1 MLGRYVLLTLGVIAL
16 LWTGYVAI
24 DLIDK
29 KDELAPL
36 QYFGK
41 EDGSILIIHRQNE
54 VDLSTINFNTTEGNS
69 ILINSLALE
78 SANVKSV
85 FLSEKRSHIL
95 LESNE
100 LWSRELVRELFKG
113 STESLDFSGINSF
126 KSGKYEGEIYRNRL
140 YLSQQKFNTTVSEN
154 NWTKH
159 DVKSSAS
166 LVTFN
171 AADFTLTDIY
181 FKSAGRIDYV
191 TKTNSNS
198 LGNQVK
204 DKSLFAL
211 VLPSNLSNYHFYE
224 KEYLGSIDE
233 TFKDNPMYAWMDKG
247 MVEFTYNNKVVII
260 SDYKQSQDPVNSL
273 FDFVKLDPNNDQ
285 YGFFEEVKLTNTF
298 PEESS
303 SGFYAFSMDD
313 FVVLSTDKE
322 TCEKIVAEY
331 KLGNTLS
338 QKPDRMEEIFAGL
351 PERVSERYA
360 SSASKFS
367 KTVYKSQLFQT
378 ILPSGQ
384 ENLADEN
391 VKPKESVTMKMGQTI
406 QDFIVLNGNGNIIA
420 ITKNGNVAAFTN
432 GKRNW
437 ERNLGSSSIGSIE
450 EVNLNGQN
458 YFVFTTK
465 NGLHLIDQ
473 QGNSPAG
480 FPFIINDSEFTAI
493 ATNYTWKNK
502 SYFVLPDSK
511 GNLQQIDF
519 SGRKINTLKS
529 GISDIQT
536 PVDVWVSNRKL
547 FFGARNS
554 STFKMFDA
562 DSRREFRSFSIFE
575 NSLSFK
581 VENELIQFAISNAEL
596 IRFDQKGNK
605 TILNGNW
612 KNFKLHDGTIDSDQ
626 NLIAYSI
633 GVFKLI
639 DSKGNVISIIN
650 SKAKEIDNGT
660 VNTLANGK
668 TIICIVDGLEND
680 VYLHGLNGQLFVNQS
695 FEGTGKSIV
704 TQVTN
709 GKYLLTTIVDD
720 FIVQYSVN

>member
-54 VDLSTINFNTTEGNS
+54 VDLSTINFKTTEGNS
-69 ILINSLALE
+69 ILINSLSFE

-100 LWSRELVRELFKG
+100 LWSRELVRKLFNT

-126 KSGKYEGEIYRNRL
+126 KTGKYEGEIYRNRL

-166 LVTFN
+166 LVQFN
-171 AADFTLTDIY
+171 TADFTLTDIY

-198 LGNQVK
+198 VGNQVK

-247 MVEFTYNNKVVII
+247 MVEFTYNEQVVII
-260 SDYKQSQDPVNSL
+260 SDYRQSQDPVNSL

-285 YGFFEEVKLTNTF
+285 YGYFEEVKLTKSF
-298 PEESS
+298 PKESS

-367 KTVYKSQLFQT
+367 KTVYKNQLFQT

-384 ENLADEN
+384 ENLADEI

-519 SGRKINTLKS
+519 SGRKTNTLKS

-547 FFGARNS
+547 FFGVRNS
-554 STFKMFDA
+554 SMFKMFDA
-562 DSRREFRSFSIFE
+562 DSKREFRSFSIME
-575 NSLSFK
+575 NSTSTK

-596 IRFDQKGNK
+596 IRYDQKGNK
-605 TILNGNW
+605 NTLKGNW
-612 KNFKLHDGTIDSDQ
+612 KNFSLQGVTEDLSH
-626 NLIAYSI
+626 NLIAYST
-633 GVFKLI
+633 GVLKLI
-639 DSKGNVISIIN
+639 DPTGNIVTIIN
-650 SKAKEIDNGT
+650 SNAKEIDNVS
-660 VNTLANGK
+660 VNSLANGK
-668 TIICIVDGLEND
+668 TVICIVDGLEND
-680 VYLHGLNGQLFVNQS
+680 VYLHGLNGQMFVNQS
-695 FEGTGKSIV
+695 FEGTGKSVV
-704 TQVTN
+704 TEVAN

>member
-54 VDLSTINFNTTEGNS
+54 VDLSTINFNTTEENS
-69 ILINSLALE
+69 ILINSLSFE

-85 FLSEKRSHIL
+85 FLSENRSHIL

-126 KSGKYEGEIYRNRL
+126 KAGKYAGEIYRNRL
-140 YLSQQKFNTTVSEN
+140 YLSQQKHNTTISES

-166 LVTFN
+166 LVNFN
-171 AADFTLTDIY
+171 AGNFTLTDIY

-198 LGNQVK
+198 VGNQVK

-211 VLPSNLSNYHFYE
+211 VLPSNLVDYHFYE
-224 KEYLGSIDE
+224 KEYLGNIDE

-247 MVEFTYNNKVVII
+247 MVEFTYNEQLVII
-260 SDYKQSQDPVNSL
+260 SDYRQSQDPVNSL

-285 YGFFEEVKLTNTF
+285 YGYFEEVKLTKSF
-298 PEESS
+298 PKESS

-322 TCEKIVAEY
+322 TCEKIIAEY

-338 QKPDRMEEIFAGL
+338 QNPDRMEEIFAGL

-360 SSASKFS
+360 STANKFS

-384 ENLADEN
+384 EKLADEN

-406 QDFIVLNGNGNIIA
+406 QDFIVLNGSGNIIA
-420 ITKNGNVAAFTN
+420 ITKNGNVAAFSN

-437 ERNLGSSSIGSIE
+437 ERNLGSSAIGTIE

-465 NGLHLIDQ
+465 NGLHIIDQ
-473 QGNSPAG
+473 QGNSAAG
-480 FPFIINDSEFTAI
+480 FPFMINDSEFTAT
-493 ATNYTWKNK
+493 AANYIWKNK
-502 SYFVLPDSK
+502 GYFVLPDSK
-511 GNLQQIDF
+511 GNLQQLDF
-519 SGRKINTLKS
+519 SGRKTNTLKS
-529 GISDIQT
+529 GLSDIEA
-536 PVDVWVSNRKL
+536 PIDVWVSNRKL
-547 FFGARNS
+547 YFGVHNS
-554 STFKMFDA
+554 SMFKMYDA
-562 DSRREFRSFSIFE
+562 DSKREFRSFSILE
-575 NSLSFK
+575 NSTSAK
-581 VENELIQFAISNAEL
+581 IENELIQFAISNSEL
-596 IRFDQKGNK
+596 IRYDQKGNK
-605 TILNGNW
+605 NTLMGNW
-612 KNFKLHDGTIDSDQ
+612 KNFSLQGVTEDPNH
-626 NLIAYSI
+626 NLIAFST
-633 GVFKLI
+633 GVLKLI
-639 DSKGNVISIIN
+639 DPTGNVVTIIN
-650 SKAKEIDNGT
+650 SNAKEIDNVS
-660 VNTLANGK
+660 VNTMTNGK
-668 TIICIVDGLEND
+668 TILCIVDGLEND
-680 VYLHGLNGQLFVNQS
+680 VYLHGLNGQMFVNQS
-695 FEGTGKSIV
+695 FEGTGKSVV
-704 TQVTN
+704 TEVTN

>member
-54 VDLSTINFNTTEGNS
+54 VDLSTTNFKTTEGNS
-69 ILINSLALE
+69 ILINSLSFE

-100 LWSRELVRELFKG
+100 LWSRELVRELFNA

-126 KSGKYEGEIYRNRL
+126 KTGKYEGEIYRNRL

-166 LVTFN
+166 LVQFN

-198 LGNQVK
+198 VGNQVK

-247 MVEFTYNNKVVII
+247 MVEFTYNEQVVII
-260 SDYKQSQDPVNSL
+260 SDYRQSQDPVNSL

-285 YGFFEEVKLTNTF
+285 YGYFEEVKLTKSF
-298 PEESS
+298 PKESS

-480 FPFIINDSEFTAI
+480 FPFMINDSEFTAI

-519 SGRKINTLKS
+519 SGRKTNTLKS

-547 FFGARNS
+547 FFGLRNS
-554 STFKMFDA
+554 SMFKMFDA
-562 DSRREFRSFSIFE
+562 DSKREFRSFSIME
-575 NSLSFK
+575 NSASTK

-596 IRFDQKGNK
+596 IRYDQKGNK
-605 TILNGNW
+605 NTLKGNW
-612 KNFKLHDGTIDSDQ
+612 KNFSLQGVTEDLSH
-626 NLIAYSI
+626 NLIAYST
-633 GVFKLI
+633 GVLKLI
-639 DSKGNVISIIN
+639 DPTGNIVTIIN
-650 SKAKEIDNGT
+650 SNAKEIDNVS
-660 VNTLANGK
+660 VNSLANGK
-668 TIICIVDGLEND
+668 TVICIVDGLEND
-680 VYLHGLNGQLFVNQS
+680 VYLHGFNGQMFVNQS
-695 FEGTGKSIV
+695 FEGTGKSVV
-704 TQVTN
+704 TEVAN

>member
-54 VDLSTINFNTTEGNS
+54 VDLSTMNFNTTQENS
-69 ILINSLALE
+69 SLINSLSFE

-113 STESLDFSGINSF
+113 STEPLDFSGINSF
-126 KSGKYEGEIYRNRL
+126 KSGKYTGEIYRNRL
-140 YLSQQKFNTTVSEN
+140 YLSQQKYNTTVSEN

-166 LVTFN
+166 LMTFI

-191 TKTNSNS
+191 TKANSNAA
-198 LGNQVK
+198 GNQVK
-204 DKSLFAL
+204 DKSLFAF

-224 KEYLGSIDE
+224 KEYLGSIDA
-233 TFKDNPMYAWMDKG
+233 TFKGNPMYAWMDKG
-247 MVEFTYNNKVVII
+247 MVEFTFNEQVVII
-260 SDYKQSQDPVNSL
+260 SDYRESQDPVNSL
-273 FDFVKLDPNNDQ
+273 FDFVKQDPNNDQ
-285 YGFFEEVKLTNTF
+285 YGFFEDVKLTKSF
-298 PEESS
+298 PNVSG

-338 QKPDRMEEIFAGL
+338 QNPDRLEEIFAGL
-351 PERVSERYA
+351 PERVSERFA

-378 ILPSGQ
+378 ILPSSK
-384 ENLADEN
+384 EKLADET

-406 QDFIVLNGNGNIIA
+406 QDFIVLNGNGNIIT

-437 ERNLGSSSIGSIE
+437 ERNLGSSAIGTIE
-450 EVNLNGQN
+450 EANLNGQN

-465 NGLHLIDQ
+465 NGIHLIDQ
-473 QGNSPAG
+473 QGNSPSG
-480 FPFIINDSEFTAI
+480 FPFIINDSEFTTI
-493 ATNYTWKNK
+493 ASNYTWKNK
-502 SYFVLPDSK
+502 SYFVIPDSK

-519 SGRKINTLKS
+519 SGRKTNTLKT
-529 GISDIQT
+529 GLSDIQT
-536 PVDVWVSNRKL
+536 PIDVWVSKRKL
-547 FFGARNS
+547 YFGVRNS
-554 STFKMFDA
+554 AIFKMYDA
-562 DSRREFRSFSIFE
+562 DSRREFRSFSILE
-575 NSLSFK
+575 NSTSAK
-581 VENELIQFAISNAEL
+581 IENELIQFAISNSEL

-605 TILNGNW
+605 NTLKGNW
-612 KNFKLHDGTIDSDQ
+612 KNFNLQGTTGDLNN
-626 NLIAYSI
+626 NLIVYST
-633 GVFKLI
+633 GVLKLI
-639 DSKGNVISIIN
+639 DPAGNVVTIIN
-650 SKAKEIDNGT
+650 SNAKEIDNVS
-660 VNTLANGK
+660 VNTMANGK

-695 FEGTGKSIV
+695 FDGTGKSVV
-704 TQVTN
+704 TDVAN
-709 GKYLLTTIVDD
+709 GNYLLTTIVDD

>member
-16 LWTGYVAI
+16 FWTGYVAI

-69 ILINSLALE
+69 ILINSLSFE

-100 LWSRELVRELFKG
+100 LWSRELVRELFKA
-113 STESLDFSGINSF
+113 STESIDFSGISSF
-126 KSGKYEGEIYRNRL
+126 KSGEYEGEIYRNRL
-140 YLSQQKFNTTVSEN
+140 YLTQQKYNTTVSES

-159 DVKSSAS
+159 DIKSSAS
-166 LVTFN
+166 LVTFKDDN
-171 AADFTLTDIY
+171 FILTDIY
-181 FKSAGRIDYV
+181 FKTAGRIDYI

-198 LGNQVK
+198 IGNQVK
-204 DKSLFAL
+204 DKNLFAL
-211 VLPSNLSNYHFYE
+211 VLPSNLNDYHFFE
-224 KEYLGSIDE
+224 KEYLGNIDE
-233 TFKDNPMYAWMDKG
+233 TFKNNPMYAWMDKG
-247 MVEFTYNNKVVII
+247 MVEFTYNDHVVLI

-273 FDFVKLDPNNDQ
+273 FDFVKLDPNNNQ
-285 YGFFEEVKLTNTF
+285 YGFFQEVKLTQSF
-298 PEESS
+298 PAESS
-303 SGFYAFSMDD
+303 DGFYAFSMDD

-338 QKPDRMEEIFAGL
+338 QNPSRMEEIYAGL
-351 PERVSERYA
+351 PERVSERFA
-360 SSASKFS
+360 STASKFS
-367 KTVYKSQLFQT
+367 KTVYKNQLFQT
-378 ILPSGQ
+378 ILPSNKEGVV
-384 ENLADEN
+384 NEN
-391 VKPKESVTMKMGQTI
+391 VKPKESVTMKMGETI
-406 QDFIVLNGNGNIIA
+406 QDFLVLNGSGNIIA
-420 ITKNGNVAAFTN
+420 VTKNGNVSAFTN

-437 ERNLGSSSIGSIE
+437 ERNLGSSSIGEIDQ
-450 EVNLNGQN
+450 VKLNGQN

-473 QGNSPAG
+473 QGNSAEG
-480 FPFIINDSEFTAI
+480 FPFMTNESEFTTAS
-493 ATNYTWKNK
+493 TNYTWKNK

-519 SGRKINTLKS
+519 SGRKTNTLKT
-529 GISDIQT
+529 GLSDIRT
-536 PVDVWVSNRKL
+536 PIDVWVSNRKL
-547 FFGARNS
+547 FFGVRNS
-554 STFKMFDA
+554 STFKMLDA
-562 DSRREFRSFSIFE
+562 DSRKEFRSFSIIE
-575 NSLSFK
+575 NSVSTK
-581 VENELIQFAISNAEL
+581 VENELIQFAISNSEL
-596 IRFDQKGNK
+596 FRYDQKGNK
-605 TILNGNW
+605 NTLNGNW
-612 KNFKLHDGTIDSDQ
+612 KNFKLQGATEDVNP
-626 NLIAYSI
+626 NLIAYST
-633 GVFKLI
+633 GVLKLI
-639 DSKGNVISIIN
+639 DPTGNVITIIN
-650 SKAKEIDNGT
+650 SNAKEIDNAS
-660 VNTLANGK
+660 VNSFANGK

-680 VYLHGLNGQLFVNQS
+680 VYLHGLNGQMFVNQS

-704 TQVTN
+704 TQATN

>member
-54 VDLSTINFNTTEGNS
+54 VDLSTINFKTTEGNS
-69 ILINSLALE
+69 ILINSLSFE

-100 LWSRELVRELFKG
+100 LWSRELVRELFNA

-126 KSGKYEGEIYRNRL
+126 KTGKYEGEIYRNRL

-166 LVTFN
+166 LVQFN

-198 LGNQVK
+198 VGNQVK

-247 MVEFTYNNKVVII
+247 MVEFTYNEQVVII
-260 SDYKQSQDPVNSL
+260 SDYRQSQDPVNSL

-285 YGFFEEVKLTNTF
+285 YGYFEEVKLTKSF
-298 PEESS
+298 PKESS

-367 KTVYKSQLFQT
+367 KTVYKNQLFQT

-384 ENLADEN
+384 ENLADEI

-480 FPFIINDSEFTAI
+480 FPFIINDNEFTAI

-519 SGRKINTLKS
+519 SGRKTNTLKS

-547 FFGARNS
+547 FFGVRNS
-554 STFKMFDA
+554 SMFKMFDA
-562 DSRREFRSFSIFE
+562 DSKREFRSFSIME
-575 NSLSFK
+575 NSTSTK

-596 IRFDQKGNK
+596 IRYDQKGNK
-605 TILNGNW
+605 NTLKGNW
-612 KNFKLHDGTIDSDQ
+612 KNFSLQGVTEDLSH
-626 NLIAYSI
+626 NLIAYST
-633 GVFKLI
+633 GVLKLI
-639 DSKGNVISIIN
+639 DPTGNIVTIIN
-650 SKAKEIDNGT
+650 SNAKEIDNVS
-660 VNTLANGK
+660 VNSLANGK
-668 TIICIVDGLEND
+668 TVICIVDGLEND
-680 VYLHGLNGQLFVNQS
+680 VYLHGLNGQMFVNQS
-695 FEGTGKSIV
+695 FEGTGKSVV
-704 TQVTN
+704 TEVAN

>member
-54 VDLSTINFNTTEGNS
+54 VDLSTINFKTTEGNS
-69 ILINSLALE
+69 ILINSLSFE

-100 LWSRELVRELFKG
+100 LWSRELVRELFNA

-126 KSGKYEGEIYRNRL
+126 KTGKYEGEIYRNRL
-140 YLSQQKFNTTVSEN
+140 YLSQQKFNTTISEN

-166 LVTFN
+166 LVQFN

-198 LGNQVK
+198 VGNQVK

-247 MVEFTYNNKVVII
+247 MVEFTYNEQVVII
-260 SDYKQSQDPVNSL
+260 SDYRQSQDPVNSL

-285 YGFFEEVKLTNTF
+285 YGYFEEVKLTKSF
-298 PEESS
+298 PKESS

-384 ENLADEN
+384 ENLADEI

-480 FPFIINDSEFTAI
+480 FPFIINDNEFTAI

-519 SGRKINTLKS
+519 SGRKTNTLKS

-547 FFGARNS
+547 FFGVRNS
-554 STFKMFDA
+554 SMFKMFDA
-562 DSRREFRSFSIFE
+562 DSKREFRSFSIME
-575 NSLSFK
+575 NSTSTK

-596 IRFDQKGNK
+596 IRYDQKGNK
-605 TILNGNW
+605 NTLKGNW
-612 KNFKLHDGTIDSDQ
+612 KNFSLQGVTEDLSH
-626 NLIAYSI
+626 NLIAYST
-633 GVFKLI
+633 GVLKLI
-639 DSKGNVISIIN
+639 DPTGNIVTIIN
-650 SKAKEIDNGT
+650 SNAKEIDNVS
-660 VNTLANGK
+660 VNSLANGK
-668 TIICIVDGLEND
+668 TVICIVDGLEND
-680 VYLHGLNGQLFVNQS
+680 VYLYGLNGQMFVNQS

>member
-69 ILINSLALE
+69 TLINSLSFE

-85 FLSEKRSHIL
+85 FLSQKRSHIL

-100 LWSRELVRELFKG
+100 LWSRELVRKLFNT
-113 STESLDFSGINSF
+113 STEHLDFSGISSF
-126 KSGKYEGEIYRNRL
+126 KLGKYEGEIYRNRL
-140 YLSQQKFNTTVSEN
+140 YLTQQKFNTTVSEN

-166 LVTFN
+166 LVQFN
-171 AADFTLTDIY
+171 ATDFTLTDIY

-198 LGNQVK
+198 VGNQVK

-247 MVEFTYNNKVVII
+247 MVEFTYNEQVVII
-260 SDYKQSQDPVNSL
+260 SDYRQSQDPVNSL

-285 YGFFEEVKLTNTF
+285 YGYFEEVKLTKSF
-298 PEESS
+298 PKESS

-322 TCEKIVAEY
+322 SCEKIVAEY

-338 QKPDRMEEIFAGL
+338 QNPNRMEEIYAGL
-351 PERVSERYA
+351 PERVSERFA
-360 SSASKFS
+360 STASKFS
-367 KTVYKSQLFQT
+367 KTVYKNQLFQT
-378 ILPSGQ
+378 ILPSSQDGLV
-384 ENLADEN
+384 EEN
-391 VKPKESVTMKMGQTI
+391 VKPKESVTMKMGETI
-406 QDFIVLNGNGNIIA
+406 QDFIVLNGIGNIIA
-420 ITKNGNVAAFTN
+420 VTKNGNVSSFTN

-437 ERNLGSSSIGSIE
+437 ERNLGSQSIGSIE

-480 FPFIINDSEFTAI
+480 FPFIMNDSEFTAI

-502 SYFVLPDSK
+502 GYFVFPDSK
-511 GNLQQIDF
+511 GNLHQIDF
-519 SGRKINTLKS
+519 SGRKTNTLKT
-529 GISDIQT
+529 GLTDIQSQI
-536 PVDVWVSNRKL
+536 DVWVSNRKL
-547 FFGARNS
+547 FFGAHNS
-554 STFKMFDA
+554 SSFKMFDA
-562 DSRREFRSFSIFE
+562 DSRREFRSFSIIE
-575 NSLSFK
+575 NSLSFNI
-581 VENELIQFAISNAEL
+581 ENELIQFGISNSEL

-612 KNFKLHDGTIDSDQ
+612 KNFKLHKGTKESDQ
-626 NLIAYSI
+626 NLIAYST
-633 GVFKLI
+633 GVFKSI

-650 SKAKEIDNGT
+650 SKAKEIDHVT

-680 VYLHGLNGQLFVNQS
+680 VYLHALNGQLFANQS

>member
-69 ILINSLALE
+69 ILINSLALDA
-78 SANVKSV
+78 ANVKSV

-181 FKSAGRIDYV
+181 FKSSGRIDYV

-247 MVEFTYNNKVVII
+247 MVEFTYNNQVVII

-298 PEESS
+298 PKESS

-406 QDFIVLNGNGNIIA
+406 QDFIVLSGNGNIIA

-437 ERNLGSSSIGSIE
+437 ERNLGSQSIGSIE

-465 NGLHLIDQ
+465 NGLYLIDL
-473 QGNSPAG
+473 QGNSPGG
-480 FPFIINDSEFTAI
+480 FPFMINDSEFTAT
-493 ATNYTWKNK
+493 ASSYTWKNK
-502 SYFVLPDSK
+502 SYFVLPDTK
-511 GNLQQIDF
+511 GNLIQIDF
-519 SGRKINTLKS
+519 SGRKINTIKTGLT
-529 GISDIQT
+529 DIQSQI
-536 PVDVWVSNRKL
+536 DVWVSNRKL

-562 DSRREFRSFSIFE
+562 DSRREFRSFSIIE

-581 VENELIQFAISNAEL
+581 IENELIQFGISNSEL

-612 KNFKLHDGTIDSDQ
+612 KNFKLHEGTKDSDQ
-626 NLIAYSI
+626 NLIAYST

-650 SKAKEIDNGT
+650 SEAKEIDNVT

>member
-54 VDLSTINFNTTEGNS
+54 VDLSTINFKTTEGNS
-69 ILINSLALE
+69 ILINSLSFE

-100 LWSRELVRELFKG
+100 LWSRELVRELFNA

-126 KSGKYEGEIYRNRL
+126 KTGKYEGEIYRNRL
-140 YLSQQKFNTTVSEN
+140 YLSQQKFNTTISEN

-166 LVTFN
+166 LVQFN

-198 LGNQVK
+198 VGNQVK

-247 MVEFTYNNKVVII
+247 MVEFTYNEQVVII
-260 SDYKQSQDPVNSL
+260 SDYRQSQDPVNSL

-285 YGFFEEVKLTNTF
+285 YGYFEEVKLTKSF
-298 PEESS
+298 PKESS

-367 KTVYKSQLFQT
+367 KTVYKNQLFQT

-384 ENLADEN
+384 ENLADEI

-519 SGRKINTLKS
+519 SGRKTNTLKS

-547 FFGARNS
+547 FFGVRNS
-554 STFKMFDA
+554 SMFKMFDA
-562 DSRREFRSFSIFE
+562 DSKREFRSFSIME
-575 NSLSFK
+575 NSTSTK

-596 IRFDQKGNK
+596 IRYDQKGNK
-605 TILNGNW
+605 NTLKGNW
-612 KNFKLHDGTIDSDQ
+612 KNFSLQGVTEDLSH
-626 NLIAYSI
+626 NLIAYST
-633 GVFKLI
+633 GVLKLI
-639 DSKGNVISIIN
+639 DPTGNIVTIIN
-650 SKAKEIDNGT
+650 SNAKEIDNVS
-660 VNTLANGK
+660 VNSLANGK
-668 TIICIVDGLEND
+668 TVICIVDGLEND
-680 VYLHGLNGQLFVNQS
+680 VYLHGLNGQMFVNQS
-695 FEGTGKSIV
+695 FEGTGKSVV
-704 TQVTN
+704 TEVAN

>member
-54 VDLSTINFNTTEGNS
+54 VDLSTINFKTTEGNS
-69 ILINSLALE
+69 ILINSLSFE

-100 LWSRELVRELFKG
+100 LWSRELVRELFNA

-126 KSGKYEGEIYRNRL
+126 KTGKYEGEIYRNRL

-166 LVTFN
+166 LVQFN

-198 LGNQVK
+198 VGNQVK

-247 MVEFTYNNKVVII
+247 MVEFTYNEQVVII
-260 SDYKQSQDPVNSL
+260 SDYRQSQDPVNSL

-285 YGFFEEVKLTNTF
+285 YGYFEEVKLTKSF
-298 PEESS
+298 PKESS

-367 KTVYKSQLFQT
+367 KTVYKNQLFQT

-384 ENLADEN
+384 ENLADEI

-480 FPFIINDSEFTAI
+480 FPFIINDNEFTAI

-519 SGRKINTLKS
+519 SGRKTNTLKS

-547 FFGARNS
+547 FFGVRNS
-554 STFKMFDA
+554 SMFKMFDA
-562 DSRREFRSFSIFE
+562 DSKREFRSFSIME
-575 NSLSFK
+575 NSTSTK

-596 IRFDQKGNK
+596 IRYDQKGNK
-605 TILNGNW
+605 NTLKGNW
-612 KNFKLHDGTIDSDQ
+612 KNFSLQGVTEDLSH
-626 NLIAYSI
+626 NLIAYST
-633 GVFKLI
+633 GVLKLI
-639 DSKGNVISIIN
+639 DPTGNIVTIIN
-650 SKAKEIDNGT
+650 SNAKEIDNVS
-660 VNTLANGK
+660 VNSLANGK
-668 TIICIVDGLEND
+668 TVICIVDGLEND
-680 VYLHGLNGQLFVNQS
+680 VYLYGLNGQMFVNQS

>member
-54 VDLSTINFNTTEGNS
+54 VDLSTINFNTTQENS
-69 ILINSLALE
+69 SLINSLSFE

-100 LWSRELVRELFKG
+100 LWSRELIRELFKG

-126 KSGKYEGEIYRNRL
+126 KSRKYKGEIYRNRL
-140 YLSQQKFNTTVSEN
+140 YLSQQKYNSTVSEN

-171 AADFTLTDIY
+171 AANFTLTDIY

-191 TKTNSNS
+191 TKANSNAE
-198 LGNQVK
+198 GNQVK
-204 DKSLFAL
+204 DKSLFAF

-233 TFKDNPMYAWMDKG
+233 IFKGNPMYAWMDKG
-247 MVEFTYNNKVVII
+247 MVEFNFNEQVVII
-260 SDYKQSQDPVNSL
+260 SDYRQSQDPVNSL

-285 YGFFEEVKLTNTF
+285 YGYFEDVKLTKSF
-298 PEESS
+298 PKESS

-313 FVVLSTDKE
+313 FVVLSADKE

-338 QKPDRMEEIFAGL
+338 QNPDGLEEIFAGL
-351 PERVSERYA
+351 PERVSERFA
-360 SSASKFS
+360 SSESRFS

-384 ENLADEN
+384 EKLGDET

-406 QDFIVLNGNGNIIA
+406 QDFIVLNGSGNIIA

-437 ERNLGSSSIGSIE
+437 ERNLGSSAIGTIE

-465 NGLHLIDQ
+465 NGIHLIDQ
-473 QGNSPAG
+473 LGNSPAG
-480 FPFIINDSEFTAI
+480 FPFITNDSEFTTVAS
-493 ATNYTWKNK
+493 NYTWKNK
-502 SYFVLPDSK
+502 SYFVIPDSK

-519 SGRKINTLKS
+519 SGRKSNTLKT
-529 GISDIQT
+529 GLSDIQT
-536 PVDVWVSNRKL
+536 PIDVWVSNRKL
-547 FFGARNS
+547 YFGVRNS
-554 STFKMFDA
+554 SMFKMYDA
-562 DSRREFRSFSIFE
+562 DTRREFRSFSIME
-575 NSLSFK
+575 NCISAK
-581 VENELIQFAISNAEL
+581 IENELIQFAISNSEL

-605 TILNGNW
+605 NKLNGNW
-612 KNFKLHDGTIDSDQ
+612 KNFNLQATTGDPNH
-626 NLIAYSI
+626 NLIAYST
-633 GVFKLI
+633 GVLKLI
-639 DSKGNVISIIN
+639 DPAGNVVTIIN
-650 SKAKEIDNGT
+650 SNAKEIDNVS
-660 VNTLANGK
+660 VNTMENGK
-668 TIICIVDGLEND
+668 TIICVVDGLEND

-695 FEGTGKSIV
+695 FDGNRKSVV
-704 TQVTN
+704 TDVAN
-709 GKYLLTTIVDD
+709 GNYLLTTIVDD

>member
-69 ILINSLALE
+69 ILINSLALDA
-78 SANVKSV
+78 ANVKSV

-95 LESNE
+95 LESND

-126 KSGKYEGEIYRNRL
+126 KSGKYEGEIYRNRI

-181 FKSAGRIDYV
+181 FKSSGRIDYV

-247 MVEFTYNNKVVII
+247 MVEFTYNNQVVII

-298 PEESS
+298 PKESS

-406 QDFIVLNGNGNIIA
+406 QDFIVLSGNGNIIA

-437 ERNLGSSSIGSIE
+437 ERNLGSQSIGSIE

-465 NGLHLIDQ
+465 NGLYLIDL
-473 QGNSPAG
+473 QGNSPGG
-480 FPFIINDSEFTAI
+480 FPFMINDSEFTAT
-493 ATNYTWKNK
+493 ASSYTWKNK
-502 SYFVLPDSK
+502 SYFVLPDTK
-511 GNLQQIDF
+511 GNLIQIDF
-519 SGRKINTLKS
+519 SGRKINTIKTGLT
-529 GISDIQT
+529 DIQSQI
-536 PVDVWVSNRKL
+536 DVWVSNRKL

-562 DSRREFRSFSIFE
+562 DSRREFRSFSIIE

-581 VENELIQFAISNAEL
+581 IENELIQFGISNSEL

-612 KNFKLHDGTIDSDQ
+612 KNFKLHEGTKDSDQ
-626 NLIAYSI
+626 NLIAYST

-650 SKAKEIDNGT
+650 SEAKEIDNVT

>member
-54 VDLSTINFNTTEGNS
+54 VDLTSINFNTTEENS
-69 ILINSLALE
+69 ILINSLSIE
-78 SANVKSV
+78 NANVKSV
-85 FLSEKRSHIL
+85 FLSEKRSHML

-100 LWSRELVRELFKG
+100 LWSRELVRELFKA
-113 STESLDFSGINSF
+113 STESINFSGINSF
-126 KSGKYEGEIYRNRL
+126 KSGKYQGEIYRNRL
-140 YLSQQKFNTTVSEN
+140 YLTQQSFNTTISGY

-166 LVTFN
+166 LITFN
-171 AADFTLTDIY
+171 AGNFSLTDIY
-181 FKSAGRIDYV
+181 FKSAGRIDYI
-191 TKTNSNS
+191 TKNNSNS
-198 LGNQVK
+198 IGNQVK
-204 DKSLFAL
+204 DRSLFAL

-233 TFKDNPMYAWMDKG
+233 TFKENPMYAWMDKG
-247 MVEFTYNNKVVII
+247 MVEFTYNDQVVLI

-273 FDFVKLDPNNDQ
+273 FDFVKLDPNNNQ
-285 YGFFEEVKLTNTF
+285 YGFFEEVKLTHTF
-298 PEESS
+298 PGESS

-338 QKPDRMEEIFAGL
+338 QNPDRMEEIFAGL
-351 PERVSERYA
+351 PERVSERF
-360 SSASKFS
+360 SAETNKFS
-367 KTVYKSQLFQT
+367 KTIYKGQLFQT
-378 ILPSGQ
+378 ILPSTKQG
-384 ENLADEN
+384 LADQD
-391 VKPKESVTMKMGQTI
+391 VKPKESVTMKMGETI
-406 QDFIVLNGNGNIIA
+406 QDFIVLNGSGNIIA
-420 ITKNGNVAAFTN
+420 VTKNGNVSSFTN

-437 ERNLGSSSIGSIE
+437 ERNLSATSIGTIE
-450 EVNLNGQN
+450 EVNFNGQN

-473 QGNSPAG
+473 QGNSPQG
-480 FPFIINDSEFTAI
+480 FPFMINESEFTA
-493 ATNYTWKNK
+493 AASNYTWKNK
-502 SYFVLPDSK
+502 NYFVLPDSK

-519 SGRKINTLKS
+519 SGKKTNTLKS
-529 GISDIQT
+529 GLNDVQSPI
-536 PVDVWVSNRKL
+536 DVWVSNRKL
-547 FFGARNS
+547 FFGVRNS

-562 DSRREFRSFSIFE
+562 ETKREFRSFSVVE
-575 NSLSFK
+575 NSVSAK
-581 VENELIQFAISNAEL
+581 IENELIQFGISNSEL

-605 TILNGNW
+605 TILTGNW
-612 KNFKLHDGTIDSDQ
+612 KNFQIQGATTDQ
-626 NLIAYSI
+626 NHNLIAYST

-639 DSKGNVISIIN
+639 DPKGNIVTIIN
-650 SKAKEIDNGT
+650 SKAKEIDN
-660 VNTLANGK
+660 VSINSLANGK
-668 TIICIVDGLEND
+668 TVISIVDGLEND
-680 VYLHGLNGQLFVNQS
+680 VYLHGLNGQLFVNHS

-704 TQVTN
+704 TQVAS